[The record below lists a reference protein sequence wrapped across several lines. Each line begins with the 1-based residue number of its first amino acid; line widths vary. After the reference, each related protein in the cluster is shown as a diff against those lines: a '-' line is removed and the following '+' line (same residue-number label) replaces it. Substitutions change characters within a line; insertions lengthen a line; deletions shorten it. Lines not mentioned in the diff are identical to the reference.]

1 MNFNLFV
8 SFIILSYS
16 TMETN
21 WNQCFFNFVEA
32 NMDKPWDWFG
42 LSQNPNIT
50 WDIVEANPDKHWDWD
65 KISGNKNITFDI
77 VEANPDKH
85 WDWKSLSKKK
95 FTKEKENFELRVK
108 HQKFVQE
115 HLFEE
120 LVKIA
125 MHPNKIEKYLS
136 MGYTIDELDDIL

>member
-16 TMETN
+16 TMDTN
-21 WNQCFFNFVEA
+21 WNQYFFNHVEA
-32 NMDKPWDWFG
+32 NLDKPWDWFG

-50 WDIVEANPDKHWDWD
+50 W
-65 KISGNKNITFDI
+65 DI